1 MYLSESSTKRYDIV
15 AFKVPKHRSLLYDTL
30 ITRERLHKALDAAL
44 DREAN
49 VISIRESEI

>member
-1 MYLSESSTKRYDIV
+1 MSESSTKRYDIV

-30 ITRERLHKALDAAL
+30 ITREKLHKAIDAAL

>member
-1 MYLSESSTKRYDIV
+1 
-15 AFKVPKHRSLLYDTL
+15 L
-30 ITRERLHKALDAAL
+30 ITREKLHKAIDAAL